1 MATPR
6 NISPALSELLE
17 QSLAIAT
24 PRTDARA
31 LDVLHESL
39 TRAAVRTAERIAR
52 SVEAAPLGLSI
63 RHNAKSA
70 R

>member
-6 NISPALSELLE
+6 NISPDLSELLA

-31 LDVLHESL
+31 LDALHESV
-39 TRAAVRTAERIAR
+39 TRATVRAAERIAR
-52 SVEAAPLGLSI
+52 NIEAAPFGLAI